1 MTSPINL
8 GTRTYVRR
16 LVAAVLLAGAA
27 TLGGSVFGG
36 CAIACAEPNTGS
48 GEWDVGKYD
57 NCIAG
62 LKENWEN
69 APMND
74 DTRAHLI
81 EGMRRFCTGSGGDCN
96 AAQQKCQAPA
106 RTGATFMGAAR
117 DRHPVRDTRPPP
129 GPEARTDYHYF
140 GLTHLDPGTA

>member
-36 CAIACAEPNTGS
+36 SAIACAEPNTGS
-48 GEWDVGKYD
+48 GEWEVGKYD
-57 NCIAG
+57 NCIAS
-62 LKENWEN
+62 LKQNWEN

-81 EGMRRFCTGSGGDCN
+81 EGMRRFCTGSGGDWN

-106 RTGATFMGAAR
+106 AA
-117 DRHPVRDTRPPP
+117 PAQGPPSWVPP
-129 GPEARTDYHYF
+129 GIDIQSATPVPRP
-140 GLTHLDPGTA
+140 DPRLAPITVTSG